1 MLWFA
6 VLVAMGL
13 SIPALAD
20 DVEDTPPDAEVVVGT
35 LDELRAAVDAAED
48 GDVIYISSIIYL
60 KNETLETDKD
70 ITLARLDGFGKEMLE
85 LLDGSSI
92 SGFTFEGNSYYS
104 TAVVVDFCY
113 ENAVIIDNC
122 KFMGE
127 KTGLQQFIFVVGNY
141 PEYNKVTI
149 TNCDFE
155 SAGNIAVSCRANTT
169 VSIENCNFSGNNSST
184 QGGAINSAGIAT
196 VVDCT
201 FTGNT
206 ATAGG
211 AICSSGELTVSGC
224 TFSGNIA
231 RNAKFGADI
240 FTTGTLSISDEA
252 QDGAGFYDETT
263 GEKVSLPLV
272 DNSNVAKYV
281 YLTTEQAAEYFA
293 PVESEPEQDHDLDP
307 DQEED
312 QDPNP
317 DPEQDADPEPDPE
330 PEQQPETDDPAPD
343 PEPDPAPVPD
353 DEQEPTQQPQEADG
367 ADDSGNN
374 DYIPVVYHPPV
385 VRPSTPSVTVEAEAE
400 ADAVVEQ
407 PKLVCG
413 GAKIDT
419 SRSVVLAGYGD
430 GLLHEDDPLT
440 RAQMATII
448 YRLLDDSTVSAYSVK
463 QETFTDVA
471 PDSWYNKYVQ
481 TIHCAGIVN
490 GVGMDKYSPNSL
502 VTWGQI
508 VTVLSRF
515 VEAQDCELQNIQY
528 SGWAVDAVK
537 TAVALGWIEDSA
549 DFNPDAIISRGE
561 LVQLVNGMLEL
572 YR

>member
-35 LDELRAAVDAAED
+35 LDELMAAVNTAED
-48 GDVIYISSIIYL
+48 GDIIYISSIIYL

-70 ITLARLDGFGKEMLE
+70 ITLARLEGFEKDMLE
-85 LLDGSSI
+85 LQDGSSI
-92 SGFTFEGNSYYS
+92 SGFTFEDDIYYR
-104 TAVVVDFCY
+104 TAVLVDNCF
-113 ENAVIIDNC
+113 ENGVKIDNC
-122 KFMGE
+122 KFIGKITE
-127 KTGLQQFIFVVGNY
+127 LQQFIYVTGNS

-155 SAGNIAVSCRANTT
+155 NAGNIAISCRANTT
-169 VSIENCNFSGNNSST
+169 VTVENCNFSGNNSRT

-196 VVDCT
+196 IVDCT
-201 FTGNT
+201 FTDNS
-206 ATAGG
+206 ALAGG
-211 AICSSGELTVSGC
+211 AIHSSGQLTVSGC
-224 TFSGNIA
+224 TFSGNVA

-240 FTTGTLSISDEA
+240 FTYGTLTILDEA

-281 YLTTEQAAEYFA
+281 YLTTEQATEYFA
-293 PVESEPEQDHDLDP
+293 PVESEPEQDPDLDP
-307 DQEED
+307 EQEED
-312 QDPNP
+312 QDTNP
-317 DPEQDADPEPDPE
+317 DPDPEPDPE
-330 PEQQPETDDPAPD
+330 PEQEPETDDPAP
-343 PEPDPAPVPD
+343 VPD
-353 DEQEPTQQPQEADG
+353 DAEEEPTQQPQEAAG

-374 DYIPVVYHPPV
+374 DYTPVVYHPPV
-385 VRPSTPSVTVEAEAE
+385 FRPSTPSTGMETETE

-463 QETFTDVA
+463 QETFTDVT
-471 PDSWYNKYVQ
+471 PDSWYYKYVQ

-502 VTWGQI
+502 VSWGQI

-528 SGWAVDAVK
+528 DGWAMDAVK

-561 LVQLVNGMLEL
+561 LVQLVNGMLEM